1 VQLTGKTV
9 LLTGATGGL
18 GRAIATAL
26 AERGTSLV
34 LSSRRGEDLERL
46 AAALPGSGHRVVVAD
61 LADPGAA
68 ERLAAEAGGID
79 ILVSNAGL
87 PASGVLSG
95 YTGEQIERAV
105 RVNLEAPIRLTRAVL
120 PAMQNRD
127 AGHLVFISS
136 ITARAATA
144 GQSIYVATKAGLRGF
159 VLSLR
164 QDLWG
169 SGIGASLISPGFVRE
184 AGMFADTGAKPPPGM
199 GTRPPQDVAAAV
211 VSAIERD
218 RGEVDVAPLGTRALV
233 AIAHRHPR
241 LAERISSRSA
251 QRVAARIA
259 RTQTDKR

>member
-1 VQLTGKTV
+1 
-9 LLTGATGGL
+9 
-18 GRAIATAL
+18 
-26 AERGTSLV
+26 
-34 LSSRRGEDLERL
+34 
-46 AAALPGSGHRVVVAD
+46 
-61 LADPGAA
+61 
-68 ERLAAEAGGID
+68 
-79 ILVSNAGL
+79 
-87 PASGVLSG
+87 
-95 YTGEQIERAV
+95 
-105 RVNLEAPIRLTRAVL
+105 
-120 PAMQNRD
+120 MQNRD